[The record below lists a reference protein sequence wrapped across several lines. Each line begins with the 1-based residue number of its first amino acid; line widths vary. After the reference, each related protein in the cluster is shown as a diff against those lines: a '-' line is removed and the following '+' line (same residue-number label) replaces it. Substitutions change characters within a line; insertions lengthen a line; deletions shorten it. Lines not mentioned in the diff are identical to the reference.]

1 MATNERFRDADHLTL
16 PVPSGTVSGDPVR
29 VGALNGVAQTSRDED
44 GNATVWLKGA
54 YDLEVDG
61 AVTDVGS
68 PLYLDGKTLVVAAG
82 ELGEPFGYAL
92 ATKTAAAAPVPVRIA
107 QV

>member
-1 MATNERFRDADHLTL
+1 
-16 PVPSGTVSGDPVR
+16 
-29 VGALNGVAQTSRDED
+29 
-44 GNATVWLKGA
+44 
-54 YDLEVDG
+54 
-61 AVTDVGS
+61 VTDVGS